1 MKYNKYVFYVLAF
14 LQGLVFYSAVAM
26 LYRLERGLSASQIGI
41 IEGIHT
47 ILMVVL
53 EVPWGYL
60 GDRIGYK
67 KILLLCNLLFFISK
81 LMFWQANSFFDFL
94 AERLLLS
101 VVISGISGCDIALL
115 DNSIKP
121 QERAR
126 VFGFY
131 RMVDAFGCICS
142 GLAFTLFFKENYE
155 MAAFATV
162 IAYLLAF
169 LITFLLKDCESKRE
183 KLSMYGVYKAFM
195 KQKHILLLLIA
206 SALFMETMHTITVF
220 YAQLQYERVHITM
233 QYFGILYIILQF
245 FAMMS
250 GWSGKFVKGFGKKK
264 LTLLLF
270 FIATIGCLLLLVTTS
285 AVVSVLSLALLVLC
299 NSLYLP
305 LFDVYENESIGIT
318 MRASMLSFY
327 AVIMNGISAILPT
340 CFGLAADISLSF
352 VYLLGLIFIIIAIG
366 LFLFWQYICER
377 KV

>member
-67 KILLLCNLLFFISK
+67 KTLLLCNLLFFISK

-126 VFGFY
+126 VFGVY

-183 KLSMYGVYKAFM
+183 KLSMYGV
-195 KQKHILLLLIA
+195 
-206 SALFMETMHTITVF
+206 
-220 YAQLQYERVHITM
+220 
-233 QYFGILYIILQF
+233 
-245 FAMMS
+245 
-250 GWSGKFVKGFGKKK
+250 
-264 LTLLLF
+264 
-270 FIATIGCLLLLVTTS
+270 
-285 AVVSVLSLALLVLC
+285 
-299 NSLYLP
+299 
-305 LFDVYENESIGIT
+305 
-318 MRASMLSFY
+318 
-327 AVIMNGISAILPT
+327 
-340 CFGLAADISLSF
+340 
-352 VYLLGLIFIIIAIG
+352 
-366 LFLFWQYICER
+366 
-377 KV
+377 

>member
-47 ILMVVL
+47 ILMVVF

-67 KILLLCNLLFFISK
+67 KTLLLCNLLFFISK

-131 RMVDAFGCICS
+131 RMVDALGCICS

-327 AVIMNGISAILPT
+327 ACLLYT
-340 CFGLAADISLSF
+340 SLEKNF
-352 VYLLGLIFIIIAIG
+352 KCHIT
-366 LFLFWQYICER
+366 R
-377 KV
+377 KNWKMELSPFNVKWFMDMFP

>member
-121 QERAR
+121 
-126 VFGFY
+126 
-131 RMVDAFGCICS
+131 
-142 GLAFTLFFKENYE
+142 
-155 MAAFATV
+155 
-162 IAYLLAF
+162 
-169 LITFLLKDCESKRE
+169 
-183 KLSMYGVYKAFM
+183 
-195 KQKHILLLLIA
+195 
-206 SALFMETMHTITVF
+206 
-220 YAQLQYERVHITM
+220 
-233 QYFGILYIILQF
+233 
-245 FAMMS
+245 
-250 GWSGKFVKGFGKKK
+250 
-264 LTLLLF
+264 
-270 FIATIGCLLLLVTTS
+270 
-285 AVVSVLSLALLVLC
+285 
-299 NSLYLP
+299 
-305 LFDVYENESIGIT
+305 
-318 MRASMLSFY
+318 
-327 AVIMNGISAILPT
+327 
-340 CFGLAADISLSF
+340 
-352 VYLLGLIFIIIAIG
+352 
-366 LFLFWQYICER
+366 
-377 KV
+377 